1 VSNLDLGIIGNCGI
15 AALVDRK
22 ANVVWCCLPRFDK
35 DPVFHALL
43 GSPKQAPGEGVF
55 SIEMEDFV
63 SSEQVYL
70 PNTALLK
77 TTLHG
82 RSGSVQV
89 IDFIPRFYWRDRAF
103 RPQMLIRRIMPISGS
118 PRVRI
123 RVKPRFEYGNIAPNV
138 TFGSNHIRYA
148 GPKFAI
154 RLTTDAPIDYILD
167 EVSFN
172 LAEQV
177 NLILGP
183 DETLTEGA
191 AETAVTYEERTQLY
205 WRNWVHRLALPQ
217 DWQDAVIRAAIT
229 LKLCNYEPTGAIVAA
244 LTTSIPEAAE
254 TERNWDYRYCWIRD
268 ALFVVRALN
277 SLSAVKTMENYF
289 RWIMN
294 IVADARDGHLQP
306 VYGVGLEHQLTER
319 FAPDLPGYRNYGPV
333 RVGNQA
339 HEHFQHDTYGN
350 LVLGASQAFFDKR
363 LFAPAGV
370 EDFKKLEFAGERSF
384 ELYDKP
390 DAGMWEL
397 RHRARVHT
405 SSSVMCWAA
414 CDRLAKIALH
424 LPLGD
429 RARLWRERA
438 DFIKNTI
445 MERAWSEKRK
455 AFVESFEGEHL
466 DASVLLMSEVGF
478 IEPQHPRFVST
489 LEQME
494 KTLGRGPHMMRYEAA
509 DDFGMPKTAF
519 NVCAF
524 WRVDALSRVGRREKA
539 REIFEA
545 LLNTRNHLG
554 LMSED
559 TDAATGEA
567 WGNFPQTYSM
577 VGIINGAVRLSRPW
591 ESVV

>member
-1 VSNLDLGIIGNCGI
+1 MSNLDLGIIGNCGI
-15 AALVDRK
+15 AALVDKK
-22 ANVVWCCLPRFDK
+22 ASIVWCCLPRFDK
-35 DPVFHALL
+35 DPVFHSLL
-43 GSPKQAPGEGVF
+43 GSPKQAPGEGMF
-55 SIEMEDFV
+55 SIEMDDFV

-103 RPQMLIRRIMPISGS
+103 RPQMLIRRIMPLSGS

-123 RVKPRFEYGNIAPNV
+123 RVKPRFEYGNIGPDV

-172 LAEQV
+172 LAEPI
-177 NLILGP
+177 NLIMGP

-191 AETAVTYEERTQLY
+191 AETAVTYEERTLLY
-205 WRNWVHRLALPQ
+205 WRTWVHRLGLPQ

-306 VYGVGLEHQLTER
+306 VYGVGLESQLTER
-319 FAPDLPGYRNYGPV
+319 IEAGLPGYRNYGPV

-339 HEHFQHDTYGN
+339 FEHFQHDTYGN
-350 LVLGASQAFFDKR
+350 LVLGASQAFFDQR

-384 ELYDKP
+384 ALYDKP
-390 DAGMWEL
+390 DAGIWEL
-397 RHRARVHT
+397 RHRARIHT

-424 LPLGD
+424 LQLAD

-438 DFIKNTI
+438 DFIKNAI

-455 AFVESFEGEHL
+455 AFVESFEGEH
-466 DASVLLMSEVGF
+466 
-478 IEPQHPRFVST
+478 H
-489 LEQME
+489 
-494 KTLGRGPHMMRYEAA
+494 GRQRAA
-509 DDFGMPKTAF
+509 DERSRLHRPATSALHVDPRSDGKGAGTRA
-519 NVCAF
+519 AY
-524 WRVDALSRVGRREKA
+524 DAL
-539 REIFEA
+539 
-545 LLNTRNHLG
+545 
-554 LMSED
+554 
-559 TDAATGEA
+559 
-567 WGNFPQTYSM
+567 
-577 VGIINGAVRLSRPW
+577 
-591 ESVV
+591 